1 VRILNKKKLIF
12 SAALALSLIV
22 LGIAIIIIMNARKS
36 AGDAVI
42 VTVKGEIV
50 GVYSLS
56 KNGSYELNGGTNTLT
71 VEDGY
76 AYIKKADCPGQQ
88 CVHQR
93 KISRTGERIVCTHYR
108 LSVTVEG
115 KDEEIFIN

>member
-1 VRILNKKKLIF
+1 MNKKKIIF
-12 SAALALSLIV
+12 SALLALSLIV
-22 LGIAIIIIMNARKS
+22 LGIAIIIIMNAARS
-36 AGDAVI
+36 AGNAVI
-42 VTVKGEIV
+42 VTVEGEIV

-71 VEDGY
+71 VEDGF
-76 AYIKKADCPGQQ
+76 AYIKKASCPGQD

-93 KISRTGERIVCTHYR
+93 KISRTGERLVCTHYR
-108 LSVTVEG
+108 LSVVVEG